1 MIKSTSPFQ
10 VWQINKYYVF
20 TEYVDDAQK
29 EEIQEHINRMFDV
42 RTLSNTSSYLISQ
55 DFNNGISK
63 TMVEFVVVVQ
73 KKVRLHKGNEYSF
86 IHDYALVRLQALS
99 NKYKK
104 TIYLKCNMNIPN
116 VYIPEHFVITPEL

>member
-20 TEYVDDAQK
+20 IEYVDDAQK
-29 EEIQEHINRMFDV
+29 EDIQEHINKMFDV
-42 RTLSNTSSYLISQ
+42 RTLTNTSSYLISQ
-55 DFNNGISK
+55 DFNNGISER
-63 TMVEFVVVVQ
+63 MVEFTVAVQ
-73 KKVRLHKGNEYSF
+73 KKVRFHNGNEYSF

-116 VYIPEHFVITPEL
+116 VYLPENFVITPEI

>member
-20 TEYVDDAQK
+20 IEYVNDAQK

-42 RTLSNTSSYLISQ
+42 RTLTSTSSYLMSQ
-55 DFNNGISK
+55 DFNNGTSK
-63 TMVEFVVVVQ
+63 RMVEFIVA
-73 KKVRLHKGNEYSF
+73 VRNVIRKHKDNEYLF

-116 VYIPEHFVITPEL
+116 VYIPEHFEITPEL

>member
-63 TMVEFVVVVQ
+63 TMVEFSVVVQ

-86 IHDYALVRLQALS
+86 IYDYVLVRLQALS

>member
-1 MIKSTSPFQ
+1 MIKSTKPFQ

-42 RTLSNTSSYLISQ
+42 KTLTNTSSYLMSQ
-55 DFNNGISK
+55 DFNNGISER
-63 TMVEFVVVVQ
+63 MVEFIVAVQ
-73 KKVRLHKGNEYSF
+73 KKVRFHKGNEYSF

-116 VYIPEHFVITPEL
+116 VYIPENFVITPEL

>member
-20 TEYVDDAQK
+20 IEYIDDAQK
-29 EEIQEHINRMFDV
+29 EDIQEHINKMFDV
-42 RTLSNTSSYLISQ
+42 RTLTNTSSYLISQ
-55 DFNNGISK
+55 DFNNGISER
-63 TMVEFVVVVQ
+63 MVEFIVAVQ
-73 KKVRLHKGNEYSF
+73 KKVRFHNGNEYSF

-116 VYIPEHFVITPEL
+116 VYLPEHFVITPEL